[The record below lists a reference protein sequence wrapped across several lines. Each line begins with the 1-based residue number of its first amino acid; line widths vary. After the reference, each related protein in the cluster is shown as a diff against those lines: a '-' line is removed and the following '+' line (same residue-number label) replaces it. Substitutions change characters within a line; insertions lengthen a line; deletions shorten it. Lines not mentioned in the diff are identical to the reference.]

1 MPMPSNPSHDD
12 DDAAEATEPELTG
25 TLEVGWLEVGDD
37 EGAGQPIPKPSSPLQ
52 DDVVAGAAEL
62 VATEPELAGVLEAGW
77 LEVGDGEGG
86 EQPTPKPSSPL
97 QDDVVVDD
105 GLELDDATAVVVE
118 IDAGELD
125 GVVVGGVQPISNPK
139 SPVHDEPVDD
149 TEVEGLEL
157 VVGVPVPVDET
168 VPLLDTEDDG
178 ALIPSPLPTPLNMPS
193 RPLKMP
199 SGALFLNV
207 KDRLA

>member
-1 MPMPSNPSHDD
+1 MVG
-12 DDAAEATEPELTG
+12 AAELTATGAELTG
-25 TLEVGWLEVGDD
+25 ALEVGWLEVGDD
-37 EGAGQPIPKPSSPLQ
+37 EEAGQPIPRPSSPLQ

-62 VATEPELAGVLEAGW
+62 VATEPEPAGVLEAAW
-77 LEVGDGEGG
+77 LDVGDVEGD
-86 EQPTPKPSSPL
+86 EQPPTKPSSPL

-105 GLELDDATAVVVE
+105 GLELDDAAAVEVE

-139 SPVHDEPVDD
+139 SPMHDELVDD
-149 TEVEGLEL
+149 PEVEGLEL

-178 ALIPSPLPTPLNMPS
+178 ALIPSPLPAPPNTLS

-199 SGALFLNV
+199 SGTLFLNV
-207 KDRLA
+207 KDLLA